1 MSDETPKVGS
11 ISWMDL
17 TVTNAEEVKDFYK
30 EVVGWSTSSV
40 NMGDYED
47 YCMNLPETENTVAGV
62 CHAKGVNAAL
72 PSQWLLYI
80 TVANVEES
88 ISKCKSLSGKVLH
101 TRKTSEGKVQFAII
115 KDPAGAVCAL
125 YQQENLE
132 K

>member
-72 PSQWLLYI
+72 PSQSLL
-80 TVANVEES
+80 
-88 ISKCKSLSGKVLH
+88 G
-101 TRKTSEGKVQFAII
+101 R
-115 KDPAGAVCAL
+115 
-125 YQQENLE
+125 
-132 K
+132 